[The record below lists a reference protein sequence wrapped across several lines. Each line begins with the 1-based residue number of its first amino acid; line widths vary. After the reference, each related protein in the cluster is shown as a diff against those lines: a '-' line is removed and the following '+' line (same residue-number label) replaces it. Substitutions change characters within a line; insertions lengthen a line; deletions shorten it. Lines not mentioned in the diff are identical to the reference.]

1 MGAVEKQARSPHLPG
16 EEGIW
21 LFVIGDMVM
30 FTALFAIFLHY
41 RSQAPAI
48 FAQSHQALDQPLGLI
63 NTALMLTSSWCV
75 ATAVRAARQAQFVNT
90 RRLLGAGIGCG
101 ILFGCVKY
109 LEWSAK
115 LDAGITPVT
124 NDFFMFYFVLTGIH
138 MVHVVIGTVVLLFLA
153 RTDWGPDRTQG
164 AQLRNLESGATF
176 WHLVDLLWIVLFA
189 LIYLAP

>member
-1 MGAVEKQARSPHLPG
+1 M
-16 EEGIW
+16 
-21 LFVIGDMVM
+21 FVIGDMVM

-41 RSQAPAI
+41 RAQAPAL
-48 FAQSHQALDQPLGLI
+48 FAQSYQVLDQRLALI

-75 ATAVRAARQAQFVNT
+75 ATAVQVARQAQFDT
-90 RRLLGAGIGCG
+90 ARRLIGAGICCG

-115 LDAGITPVT
+115 LDAGITPAT

-138 MVHVVIGTVVLLFLA
+138 MVHVVIGTVVLLFLTK
-153 RTDWGPDRTQG
+153 TDWLPDGRQG

-189 LIYLAP
+189 LLYLTP